1 MTSSIFRTRR
11 ADSGLER
18 GEARSPVLGIGEAF
32 QVCAK
37 GESVTPGLSLEPI
50 TQLVADL
57 DRRRHTLSIPTPT
70 GCASAVYPNPQTRD
84 APIAPARTTTAGAMT
99 APFRVTRHLPTRPS
113 RLAIIGSAIMP
124 INPTT

>member
-57 DRRRHTLSIPTPT
+57 DRRHSLSMPTPT
-70 GCASAVYPNPQTRD
+70 ELRRRCLPESADERCTQCTRKDDDLPPQR
-84 APIAPARTTTAGAMT
+84 
-99 APFRVTRHLPTRPS
+99 
-113 RLAIIGSAIMP
+113 
-124 INPTT
+124 